1 MLSKCELVD
10 EEGRNKSIDKQLI
23 CVLVSYL
30 DDLVNGKES
39 YLKQLELNEKEK
51 IDNAG
56 NNNGKKKS
64 KGEQ

>member
-1 MLSKCELVD
+1 
-10 EEGRNKSIDKQLI
+10 
-23 CVLVSYL
+23 
-30 DDLVNGKES
+30 LVNGKES
-39 YLKQLELNEKEK
+39 YLNQLDDNEKEK